1 MLILLGFAALVLL
14 IWLGNSYIKAN
25 PALLSRYGKKAGGA
39 AALVIG
45 ILLLLK
51 GRADIGIP
59 IAVLGVWL
67 LGINLPIW
75 PWYVPTG
82 NGANSVGRTN
92 FIETERTLDGRITG
106 RILNG
111 RYAGEK
117 LDALEFEALINRLIE
132 FQRADAKSARLLHVY
147 LDSRFPGWREAAQGD
162 THAGQGRATGS
173 ASITKEEAYEILG
186 LQMGASEEEIR
197 KAHRSLMK
205 KLHPD
210 QGGSTYLA
218 TRVNMAKDVLL
229 RSHHA

>member
-1 MLILLGFAALVLL
+1 MLILLGLIALAALL
-14 IWLGNSYIKAN
+14 WLGNSYVKAN

-39 AALVIG
+39 LALAVG

-59 IAVLGVWL
+59 IGVLGIWL

-75 PWYVPTG
+75 PWYVPAG
-82 NGANSVGRTN
+82 NGVNTVGRTEK
-92 FIETERTLDGRITG
+92 IETERMLDGRISG
-106 RILNG
+106 RLLNG
-111 RYAGEK
+111 RYAGER
-117 LDALEFEALINRLIE
+117 LDALDFNTLVDTLID
-132 FQRADAKSARLLHVY
+132 FQRHDAKSARLLHVY
-147 LDSRFPGWREAAQGD
+147 LDSRFPGWREAAQG
-162 THAGQGRATGS
+162 HAHARQGRATGS
-173 ASITKEEAYEILG
+173 AAITKEEAYEILG

-218 TRVNMAKDVLL
+218 TRVNLAKDVLL
-229 RSHHA
+229 GNHHA

>member
-1 MLILLGFAALVLL
+1 MFILFGAIALGLLV
-14 IWLGNSYIKAN
+14 WLANNYIKSN
-25 PALLSRYGKKAGGA
+25 PALLARYGKKAGGG
-39 AALVIG
+39 AALVVG

-75 PWYVPTG
+75 PWYVPMG
-82 NGANSVGRTN
+82 QGANNVGRTDK
-92 FIETERTLDGRITG
+92 IETERTLDGRITG
-106 RILNG
+106 RFLSG
-111 RYAGEK
+111 RHAQEK
-117 LDALEFEALINRLIE
+117 LDTLDFETLVKRLIE
-132 FQRADAKSARLLHVY
+132 FQRNDAKSARLLHVY
-147 LDSRFPGWREAAQGD
+147 LDSRFPGWREAAQG
-162 THAGQGRATGS
+162 HAHARQGGPAGS
-173 ASITKEEAYEILG
+173 ATITKEEAYEILG
-186 LQMGASEEEIR
+186 LQVGASEEEIR
-197 KAHRSLMK
+197 KAHRALMK

>member
-1 MLILLGFAALVLL
+1 MFILLGAIALGLLVWFANNYV
-14 IWLGNSYIKAN
+14 KAN

-39 AALVIG
+39 AALIIG

-59 IAVLGVWL
+59 VAVLGIWL

-75 PWYVPTG
+75 PWYVPMG
-82 NGANSVGRTN
+82 NGANTVGRTEK
-92 FIETERTLDGRITG
+92 IETERTLDGRISG
-106 RILNG
+106 RLLKG
-111 RYAGEK
+111 RHAGEK
-117 LDALEFEALINRLIE
+117 LDALDFNTLVDTLIDL
-132 FQRADAKSARLLHVY
+132 QRHDAKSARLLHVY
-147 LDSRFPGWREAAQGD
+147 LDSRFPGWRETAQGNA
-162 THAGQGRATGS
+162 HARQGGTTGS

-186 LQMGASEEEIR
+186 LQVGASEEEIR